1 MSRENMDALRAIYDE
16 YSRGNF
22 AAGVD
27 LYDRHVLLVSRAD
40 LPDTDRYVGVD
51 SIRAYMRDFLAP
63 VTDMRWVAEELLEVE
78 NSIVVT
84 THQRGTGRESG
95 LPMEGRYFVVWTFRG
110 RAVIR
115 IEFFADRADALEA
128 VGMRE

>member
-1 MSRENMDALRAIYDE
+1 MDALRAIYDE

-22 AAGVD
+22 AAGID
-27 LYDRHVLLVSRAD
+27 LYDPHVVLVTRPD

-51 SIRAYMRDFLAP
+51 SIRAYMREFLAP
-63 VTDMRWVAEELLEVE
+63 VTDMRWLAEEFLDVE
-78 NSIVVT
+78 NSIVVST
-84 THQRGTGRESG
+84 DWHATGKESG
-95 LPMEGRYFVVWTFRG
+95 LPMEGRYLVVWTFRG

-115 IEFFADRADALEA
+115 IEFFAHRADALEA